1 MMPAP
6 PAPGSVT
13 INLLGREYQI
23 ACPPEE
29 EEALRKSARY
39 LGKQMEGVKSRVSSL
54 GYEKIAVLAALNI
67 THDLLK
73 QSQQA
78 DTSETDSQ
86 RELRQ
91 IEQKIDAVL
100 HASRQIEI

>member
-6 PAPGSVT
+6 TGSVT
-13 INLLGREYQI
+13 ITLLGREYQI

-39 LGKQMEGVKSRVSSL
+39 LDKQMEQVKSRGSSL
-54 GYEKIAVLAALNI
+54 AYEKIAALAALNI

-73 QSQQA
+73 KDQQA
-78 DTSETDSQ
+78 NSSESDSL
-86 RELRQ
+86 RELKQ

>member
-6 PAPGSVT
+6 TGSVT
-13 INLLGREYQI
+13 ITLLGREYQI

-39 LGKQMEGVKSRVSSL
+39 LDKQMEQVKGRGSSL

-73 QSQQA
+73 KSHQA
-78 DTSETDSQ
+78 NTSENDSL

-100 HASRQIEI
+100 HSSRQIEI

>member
-6 PAPGSVT
+6 SGSVT
-13 INLLGREYQI
+13 ITLLGREYQI

-39 LGKQMEGVKSRVSSL
+39 LNKQMEQVKGRGSSL
-54 GYEKIAVLAALNI
+54 GYEKIAVLAALNV

-73 QSQQA
+73 KSNQVNA
-78 DTSETDSQ
+78 SETDSM
-86 RELRQ
+86 RELKQ

>member
-6 PAPGSVT
+6 SGSVT
-13 INLLGREYQI
+13 ITILGREYQI

-39 LGKQMEGVKSRVSSL
+39 LDKQMEQVKGRGSSL

-73 QSQQA
+73 KSTQVSA
-78 DTSETDSQ
+78 TETDSL
-86 RELRQ
+86 RELKQ

>member
-6 PAPGSVT
+6 TGSVT
-13 INLLGREYQI
+13 ITILGREYQI

-39 LGKQMEGVKSRVSSL
+39 LDKQMEQVKGRGSSL

-73 QSQQA
+73 KSHQA
-78 DTSETDSQ
+78 NASETDSQ

-100 HASRQIEI
+100 HAGRQIEI

>member
-1 MMPAP
+1 MPAH
-6 PAPGSVT
+6 PGSVT

-39 LGKQMEGVKSRVSSL
+39 LAQQMETVKSRGSSL

-78 DTSETDSQ
+78 NSSESDSQ
-86 RELRQ
+86 REIRQ

-100 HASRQIEI
+100 QSSRQIEI

>member
-6 PAPGSVT
+6 SGSVT
-13 INLLGREYQI
+13 ITILGREYQI

-39 LGKQMEGVKSRVSSL
+39 LDKQMEQVKGRGTSL

-67 THDLLK
+67 THDLLRK
-73 QSQQA
+73 SHQVDA
-78 DTSETDSQ
+78 TETDSL

-91 IEQKIDAVL
+91 IEQKIEAVL
-100 HASRQIEI
+100 IASRQIEI